1 MASEQNTGK
10 AARGWSAAYPVE
22 KRDAIQ
28 KVLDPLLDLRVFS
41 IAIFALI
48 IYSMYNLYQSYQA
61 QTPMELERL
70 TRIST
75 IISTIFMLEFV
86 LKFASRRF
94 AYLKKEG
101 IVDFLAASDIFSPAV
116 SATKIVR
123 FLRVLRLL
131 RVVRGAKMMKRR
143 ASRIEDNIFT
153 TFSTATIVVMLAFV
167 AVKSYYDWQTTKDR
181 VHERL
186 LPALSSVE
194 KQIGEGQVP
203 AAEVALVEHP
213 DFVNASHTPAGGNAP
228 NWQLAAKREID
239 KDRLTQVLREIQ
251 DQLAQP
257 RWTQAPAGDRAF
269 LEDRVVGSLKASPT
283 PGILNRMKRD
293 LYLRRHHAE
302 SGPVREALG
311 DALVLLESVEVFLS
325 RVDADRIESYL
336 AELKAQHFP
345 EVFLTIRHDTGSG
358 TLTYRFLLDDEYI
371 ESREDELAML
381 IATFVLIIMIVLVL
395 NVALKDVIGP
405 LGEMRAQTEAMAVD
419 GELKP
424 LSLSRRPDN
433 EIGDIADHLD
443 RIARK

>member
-1 MASEQNTGK
+1 MAEQNTGK
-10 AARGWSAAYPVE
+10 TARGWSAAYPVE

-28 KVLDPLLDLRVFS
+28 KILDPLLDLRVFS
-41 IAIFALI
+41 IAIFLLI
-48 IYSMYNLYQSYQA
+48 IYSMYNLYESYQA

-75 IISTIFMLEFV
+75 VISAIFMLEFV

-94 AYLKKEG
+94 AYLKREG
-101 IVDFLAASDIFSPAV
+101 IVDFLAASDFFSPAV
-116 SATKIVR
+116 RATKFVR

-131 RVVRGAKMMKRR
+131 RVVRGAKMVKRR
-143 ASRIEDNIFT
+143 ASRIEENIFT

-167 AVKSYYDWQTTKDR
+167 AVKSHYDWQTTKDR

-186 LPALSSVE
+186 LPVLSSVE
-194 KQIGEGQVP
+194 KQIAGGELS
-203 AAEVALVEHP
+203 AAEVALADHP
-213 DFVNASHTPAGGNAP
+213 DFVNASHVPAGEKTP

-239 KDRLTQVLREIQ
+239 RERLTQVLREIQ
-251 DQLAQP
+251 DQLAEP
-257 RWTQAPAGDRAF
+257 RWAEAPVGEYKF
-269 LEDRVVGSLKASPT
+269 LEGRVVGSLKESPT
-283 PGILNRMKRD
+283 PGILTRMKRD

-302 SGPVREALG
+302 SGEVREALG
-311 DALVLLESVEVFLS
+311 DALVLLESVQVHLS
-325 RVDADRIESYL
+325 RVETKRIESYL
-336 AELKAQHFP
+336 EELKAQHFP

-371 ESREDELAML
+371 EGREDELTML

-405 LGEMRAQTEAMAVD
+405 LGEMRAQTEEMAEA

-424 LSLSRRPDN
+424 LSLSKRPDN
-433 EIGDIADHLD
+433 EIGEIADHLN
-443 RIARK
+443 RITEK